1 MMAWGTFNGIPG
13 VIGVY
18 SSFDSEPNF
27 L

>member
-1 MMAWGTFNGIPG
+1 MALGTFNGMPG
-13 VIGVY
+13 VIGGY

>member
-1 MMAWGTFNGIPG
+1 MAWGTFNGIPG